1 MCTRVWSCQDVIEI
15 VPVKTKKDLKAF
27 IDFPFS
33 LYKNHRY
40 WVPPLKQE
48 VYKLFDKTKNPFWDH
63 AEREFFLAYRG
74 TRIAGRIC
82 AIVDYNF
89 IEFWNEKT
97 GYFGFFECDED
108 EEAVAA
114 LIDHVVQF
122 HKAKGMTQFIGPL
135 NPSTNDE
142 VGMLVEGFYTPP
154 SIMMPHN
161 FEYYPRLCEHAGLT
175 KAKDLHA
182 YYVDM
187 KDAPFDYLERLCS
200 IVRRRVQ
207 DLKVRPINMDDFRNE
222 VQRIKEVYND
232 AWSRNWGFV
241 PMTDAEIDAMAE
253 NLKPLIKPELV
264 IMVEVDNTPAA
275 VSLSVPNYNYVLK
288 RLNGR
293 LGPIEMLKF
302 LYYKNQIKEARLMVM
317 GVRKQYRKMGLESL
331 LFLESFRA
339 GQALGYT
346 GGELSWVLEDNAST
360 NREIVKMGGEL
371 YKKYRIYKGN
381 V

>member
-1 MCTRVWSCQDVIEI
+1 MRWSIGSHEQVIEV
-15 VPVKTKKDLKAF
+15 VPVKTQKELNTF
-27 IDFPFS
+27 VDFPFT
-33 LYKNHRY
+33 LYRNHRY

-48 VYKLFDKTKNPFWDH
+48 VHKLLDKSKNPFWNH
-63 AEREFFLAYRG
+63 AERQLYLAYRNK
-74 TRIAGRIC
+74 RLSGRIC
-82 AIVDYNF
+82 AIVDYNY

-108 EEAVAA
+108 EDAAAA
-114 LIDHVVQF
+114 LFAQVIEF
-122 HKAKGMTQFIGPL
+122 HREKGMTQFIGPL

-142 VGMLVEGFYTPP
+142 CGILIEGFFTPP
-154 SIMMPHN
+154 TIMMPHN
-161 FEYYPRLCEHAGLT
+161 YEYYPRLCEHAGLA
-175 KAKDLHA
+175 KAKDLNA
-182 YYVDM
+182 YYVDI

-207 DLKVRPINMDDFRNE
+207 DLKVRPIDMNEFRNE
-222 VQRIKEVYND
+222 VQRIKDVYND

-253 NLKPLIKPELV
+253 NLKPLVQPELI
-264 IMVEVDNTPAA
+264 IMIDIDNEPAA
-275 VSLSVPNYNYVLK
+275 VSLSLPNYNQVLK

-302 LYYKNQIKEARLMVM
+302 LYFKNKIREARLFVM
-317 GVRKQYRKMGLESL
+317 GVRKQYRRMGLESL

-339 GQALGYT
+339 GQKLGYT
-346 GGELSWVLEDNAST
+346 GGELSWVLEDNQAT

-371 YKKYRIYKGN
+371 YKKYRIYKCS

>member
-1 MCTRVWSCQDVIEI
+1 MIEV
-15 VPVKTKKDLKAF
+15 VPVKTQKELKAF
-27 IDFPFS
+27 VDFPFT
-33 LYKNHRY
+33 LYKDHRY

-48 VYKLFDKTKNPFWDH
+48 VYKLLDKNKNPFWNH
-63 AEREFFLAYRG
+63 AERQMYLAYRNK
-74 TRIAGRIC
+74 RLSGRIC
-82 AIVDYNF
+82 AIVDYNY

-108 EEAVAA
+108 EDAAVA
-114 LIDHVVQF
+114 LFEQVIEF
-122 HKAKGMTQFIGPL
+122 HREKGMTQFIGPL

-142 VGMLVEGFYTPP
+142 CGILIEGFFTPP
-154 SIMMPHN
+154 TIMMPHN
-161 FEYYPRLCEHAGLT
+161 YEYYPRLCERAGLS
-175 KAKDLHA
+175 KAKDLNA
-182 YYVDM
+182 YYVDI
-187 KDAPFDYLERLCS
+187 KDAPFDYLERLCA

-207 DLKVRPINMDDFRNE
+207 DLKVRPIDMNEFRNE
-222 VQRIKEVYND
+222 VQRIKDVYND

-253 NLKPLIKPELV
+253 NLKPLVQPELI
-264 IMVEVDNTPAA
+264 IMIDVDNEPAA
-275 VSLSVPNYNYVLK
+275 VSLSLPNYNQVLK

-293 LGPIEMLKF
+293 LGPIEMIKF
-302 LYYKNQIKEARLMVM
+302 LYFKNKIREGRLFVM

-339 GQALGYT
+339 GQKLGYT
-346 GGELSWVLEDNAST
+346 GGELSWVLEDNQST

-371 YKKYRIYKGN
+371 YKKSRIYKCS